1 MTFNKQLNHII
12 WLIDENRYELRTH
25 RSILKRMMPESI
37 EVRTIIAYKNLDD
50 YLPLLNDPQTAC
62 IITDQKLKVTGIA
75 TYTGIELA
83 EYLRAINTKIPI
95 YILTNFADD
104 SDEFI
109 GGEWSVEDILR
120 KDELSDVSKQ
130 KTLTARILRRIGVYE
145 DILGEREEKFHTLLK
160 KSMEGELENS
170 ELQELDELR
179 LQKIS
184 PNLARELEQVI
195 QMEQIVRAH
204 EELMSRFQYH
214 AQKEDGDVI

>member
-1 MTFNKQLNHII
+1 
-12 WLIDENRYELRTH
+12 
-25 RSILKRMMPESI
+25 MMPESI